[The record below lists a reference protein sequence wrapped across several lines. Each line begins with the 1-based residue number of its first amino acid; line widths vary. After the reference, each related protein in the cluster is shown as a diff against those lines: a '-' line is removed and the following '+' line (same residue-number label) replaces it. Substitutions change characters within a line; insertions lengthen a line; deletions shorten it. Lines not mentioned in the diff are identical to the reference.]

1 MTPNPLASPSA
12 SAAVGTVASPPPATL
27 TALDVVRLV
36 LRRRRLL
43 FMLPM
48 LVAAMVVGIG
58 LLADR
63 QWVSQATFVAQ
74 SPGGGISRLAGLAAQ
89 FGVSVPNAQ
98 SGQSPDFYAD
108 VLRGDGMMRQLLAGR
123 YTTAG
128 GQRVELSAH
137 LVPGVADTARRGEL
151 ALRDLRTMVS
161 ASVGIK
167 TGLVRLAVRLDDP
180 ELARQV
186 AARALEELNRLN
198 VLAQQAQASQER
210 VFTDSRLAM
219 ARSELRVAEDR
230 LEGFLRSNRVFSG
243 APQLV
248 LQEDRLRRDVNLR
261 QQVVAGLAQGLEQAR
276 LEESR
281 NLPVIT
287 VVEAPVR
294 PALPDSRRLV
304 LKALFAAIVTG
315 GVLLAWILAGEWRRR
330 LAVLNPAL
338 AAEMESLAAEAAG
351 DLRRP
356 WRMVSKSRSDDPSRA
371 A

>member
-1 MTPNPLASPSA
+1 MTPTPLSSSVVIAGTLPPS
-12 SAAVGTVASPPPATL
+12 SYSTL
-27 TALDVVRLV
+27 TALDVLRLA
-36 LRRRRLL
+36 LHRRRLL
-43 FMLPM
+43 LVVPM
-48 LVAAMVVGIG
+48 LVAITVVGVG

-89 FGVSVPNAQ
+89 FGVNVPNAQ
-98 SGQSPDFYAD
+98 AGQSPDFYAD

-123 YTTAG
+123 YRSVG
-128 GQRVELSAH
+128 GQPLDLAAH
-137 LVPGVADTARRGEL
+137 LVPGIADTARRGEL
-151 ALRDLRTMVS
+151 ALRELRTMVS

-186 AARALEELNRLN
+186 AARSLEELNRLN

-210 VFTDSRLAM
+210 VFTDTRLAM
-219 ARSELRVAEDR
+219 ARGELRVAEDR
-230 LEGFLRSNRVFSG
+230 LESFLRSNRVFSG

-248 LQEDRLRRDVNLR
+248 LQEDRLRREVNLR
-261 QQVVAGLAQGLEQAR
+261 QQVVSGLAQGLEQAR

-294 PALPDSRRLV
+294 PALPDSRRLI
-304 LKALFAAIVTG
+304 LKALFAAVVSATA
-315 GVLLAWILAGEWRRR
+315 LLAFVLAGEWRRR
-330 LAVLNPAL
+330 LALLNPSL
-338 AAEMESLAAEAAG
+338 AAEMELLAAEAAG

-356 WRMVSKSRSDDPSRA
+356 WRLMSKARSHDQSRA

>member
-1 MTPNPLASPSA
+1 MTPTPIS
-12 SAAVGTVASPPPATL
+12 SAAVTGGVLPPSPHTML
-27 TALDVVRLV
+27 TALDVLRLA

-43 FMLPM
+43 FVVPM
-48 LVAAMVVGIG
+48 LVATLVASVG

-63 QWVSQATFVAQ
+63 QWVSQAAFVAQ

-89 FGVSVPNAQ
+89 FGVNVPSAQ
-98 SGQSPDFYAD
+98 AGQSPDFYAD

-123 YTTAG
+123 YTTVD
-128 GQRVELSAH
+128 GQPVDLATR
-137 LVPGVADTARRGEL
+137 LVPGVADAARRGEL
-151 ALRDLRTMVS
+151 ALRQLRTMIS

-186 AARALEELNRLN
+186 AVRALEELNRLN
-198 VLAQQAQASQER
+198 VLAQQSQASQER
-210 VFTDSRLAM
+210 VFTDARLSM
-219 ARSELRVAEDR
+219 ARGELRTAEDR

-248 LQEDRLRRDVNLR
+248 LQEDRLRREVSLR
-261 QQVVAGLAQGLEQAR
+261 QQVVSGLAQGVEQAR

-304 LKALFAAIVTG
+304 LKALFAAIVSATA
-315 GVLLAWILAGEWRRR
+315 LLALALAGEWRRR
-330 LAVLNPAL
+330 LALLNPAL
-338 AAEMESLAAEAAG
+338 SAEMESLAAEAAG
-351 DLRRP
+351 DLRHP
-356 WRMVSKSRSDDPSRA
+356 WRLVSKTQSNATSRA

>member
-1 MTPNPLASPSA
+1 MTPTPHSSAVIASSA
-12 SAAVGTVASPPPATL
+12 PHVPRQATL
-27 TALDVVRLV
+27 TALDVLRLA
-36 LRRRRLL
+36 LRKRRLL
-43 FMLPM
+43 LTLPM
-48 LVAAMVVGIG
+48 VVAAVVVSVG

-63 QWVSQATFVAQ
+63 QWVSHATFVAQ
-74 SPGGGISRLAGLAAQ
+74 SPGGGMSRLAGLAAQ
-89 FGVSVPNAQ
+89 FGVNVPTAQ

-123 YTTAG
+123 YTDAG
-128 GQRVELSAH
+128 VRDVDLAAH
-137 LVPGVADTARRGEL
+137 LVPGVADTARRAEL
-151 ALRDLRTMVS
+151 ALRQLRTMVS

-186 AARALEELNRLN
+186 AARALVELNRLN
-198 VLAQQAQASQER
+198 VLAQQSQASQER
-210 VFTDSRLAM
+210 VFTDARLSM
-219 ARSELRVAEDR
+219 ARGELRVAEDR
-230 LEGFLRSNRVFSG
+230 LENFLRSNRVFSG

-248 LQEDRLRRDVNLR
+248 LQEDRLRREVSLR
-261 QQVVAGLAQGLEQAR
+261 QQVVSGLAQGLEQAR

-304 LKALFAAIVTG
+304 LKALFAAIVSGTA
-315 GVLLAWILAGEWRRR
+315 LLGLVLAGEWRRR
-330 LAVLNPAL
+330 LAVLNPGL
-338 AAEMESLAAEAAG
+338 SAEMESLAAEAAG

-356 WRMVSKSRSDDPSRA
+356 WRLMSTTRSDDASRA

>member
-1 MTPNPLASPSA
+1 MTPTPLS
-12 SAAVGTVASPPPATL
+12 SAAITSAAPTTSPHATL
-27 TALDVVRLV
+27 TALDVLRLA

-43 FMLPM
+43 LLAPM
-48 LVAAMVVGIG
+48 LIAAVVVGVG
-58 LLADR
+58 LSADR
-63 QWVSQATFVAQ
+63 QWVSNATFVAQ

-89 FGVSVPNAQ
+89 FGVNVPNAQ
-98 SGQSPDFYAD
+98 AGQSPDFYAD

-128 GQRVELSAH
+128 GQPVSLSAH

-151 ALRDLRTMVS
+151 ALRQLRTMVS

-167 TGLVRLAVRLDDP
+167 TGLVRLGVRLDDP

-210 VFTDSRLAM
+210 VFTDARLGM

-230 LEGFLRSNRVFSG
+230 LEDFLRSNRVFSG

-248 LQEDRLRRDVNLR
+248 LQEDRLRREVNLR
-261 QQVVAGLAQGLEQAR
+261 QQVVSGLAQGLEQAR

-304 LKALFAAIVTG
+304 LKALFAAIVSGT
-315 GVLLAWILAGEWRRR
+315 VLLALVLAGEWRRR
-330 LAVLNPAL
+330 LGYLNPAL

-351 DLRRP
+351 DLRHP
-356 WRMVSKSRSDDPSRA
+356 WRLMSKSRSDDASRA

>member
-1 MTPNPLASPSA
+1 MTATPLSP
-12 SAAVGTVASPPPATL
+12 AAITSGAATTSPYATL
-27 TALDVVRLV
+27 TALDVLRLA
-36 LRRRRLL
+36 LRKRRLL
-43 FMLPM
+43 LVAPM
-48 LVAAMVVGIG
+48 LVAATVVGIG

-89 FGVSVPNAQ
+89 FGVNVPNAQ
-98 SGQSPDFYAD
+98 AGQSPDFYAD

-123 YTTAG
+123 YTSAS
-128 GQRVELSAH
+128 GQPVSLSTH

-151 ALRDLRTMVS
+151 ALRQLRTMVS

-210 VFTDSRLAM
+210 VFTDARLSM
-219 ARSELRVAEDR
+219 ARGELRVAEDQ
-230 LEGFLRSNRVFSG
+230 LENFLRSNRVFSG

-248 LQEDRLRRDVNLR
+248 LQEDRLRREVNLR
-261 QQVVAGLAQGLEQAR
+261 QQVVSGLAQGLEQTR

-304 LKALFAAIVTG
+304 LKALFAAIVSAAA
-315 GVLLAWILAGEWRRR
+315 LLALVLAGEWRRR
-330 LAVLNPAL
+330 LSLLNPAL

-356 WRMVSKSRSDDPSRA
+356 WRLLARPRPDDTSRA

>member
-1 MTPNPLASPSA
+1 MTRTPISSSVVGGGAPPSLH
-12 SAAVGTVASPPPATL
+12 STL
-27 TALDVVRLV
+27 TALDVLRLA

-43 FMLPM
+43 LLLPM
-48 LVAAMVVGIG
+48 LMAMMVVGVG

-74 SPGGGISRLAGLAAQ
+74 SPGAGISRLAGLAAQ
-89 FGVSVPNAQ
+89 FGVNVPNAQ
-98 SGQSPDFYAD
+98 AGQSPDFYAD

-123 YTTAG
+123 YTNAG
-128 GQRVELSAH
+128 SEPVDLAMH
-137 LVPGVADTARRGEL
+137 LAPGVADSARRNEL
-151 ALRDLRTMVS
+151 ALRQLRTMVS

-167 TGLVRLAVRLDDP
+167 TGLVRLTIRSDDP

-186 AARALEELNRLN
+186 AARSLDELNRLN

-210 VFTDSRLAM
+210 VFTDTRLSM
-219 ARSELRVAEDR
+219 ARSELRAAEDR
-230 LEGFLRSNRVFSG
+230 LEDFLRSNRVFSG

-248 LQEDRLRRDVNLR
+248 LQEDRLRREVNLR
-261 QQVVAGLAQGLEQAR
+261 QQVVSGLAQGLEQAR

-304 LKALFAAIVTG
+304 LKALFAALVSAII
-315 GVLLAWILAGEWRRR
+315 LLALVLAGEWRRR
-330 LAVLNPAL
+330 LAVLNPVL
-338 AAEMESLAAEAAG
+338 AAEMALLAAEAAG

-356 WRMVSKSRSDDPSRA
+356 WRLMTKSSSNDQSRA

>member
-1 MTPNPLASPSA
+1 MTPTPLS
-12 SAAVGTVASPPPATL
+12 SAATSRGARPVSSHATL
-27 TALDVVRLV
+27 TAIDV
-36 LRRRRLL
+36 LRLALRKRRLL
-43 FMLPM
+43 LVVPM
-48 LVAAMVVGIG
+48 VVAAVVVGVG

-89 FGVSVPNAQ
+89 FGVNVPNAQ
-98 SGQSPDFYAD
+98 AGQSPDFYAD
-108 VLRGDGMMRQLLAGR
+108 VLRGDGMMRQLLVSR
-123 YTTAG
+123 YTVASG
-128 GQRVELSAH
+128 KPVDLAAH
-137 LVPGVADTARRGEL
+137 LVPGVADTARRAEL
-151 ALRDLRTMVS
+151 ALRQLRTMVS

-210 VFTDSRLAM
+210 VFTDARLSM
-219 ARSELRVAEDR
+219 ARGELRVAEDR
-230 LEGFLRSNRVFSG
+230 LEDFLRSNRVFSG

-248 LQEDRLRRDVNLR
+248 LQEDRLRREVNLR
-261 QQVVAGLAQGLEQAR
+261 QQVVSGLAQGLEQAR

-304 LKALFAAIVTG
+304 LKALFAFIVSATA
-315 GVLLAWILAGEWRRR
+315 LLALVLAGEWRRR
-330 LAVLNPAL
+330 LAVLNPTL
-338 AAEMESLAAEAAG
+338 SAEMESLAAEAAG
-351 DLRRP
+351 DLRHP
-356 WRMVSKSRSDDPSRA
+356 WRLMFRTRSDDTSRA

>member
-1 MTPNPLASPSA
+1 MTPTPLSSSTVTA
-12 SAAVGTVASPPPATL
+12 SALPSSSLAAL
-27 TALDVVRLV
+27 TALDVLRLA

-43 FMLPM
+43 LVLPM
-48 LVAAMVVGIG
+48 LVAITVVGVG

-89 FGVSVPNAQ
+89 FGVNVPNAQ

-108 VLRGDGMMRQLLAGR
+108 VLRGDGMMRRLLAGR
-123 YTTAG
+123 YTRVG
-128 GQRVELSAH
+128 GQPLDLAAH

-151 ALRDLRTMVS
+151 ALRQLRTMVS
-161 ASVGIK
+161 AGVGIK

-186 AARALEELNRLN
+186 AAHALEELNRLN

-210 VFTDSRLAM
+210 MFTDTRLSM
-219 ARSELRVAEDR
+219 ARDELRVAEDR
-230 LEGFLRSNRVFSG
+230 LENFLRSNRVFSG

-248 LQEDRLRRDVNLR
+248 LQEDRLRREVNLR
-261 QQVVAGLAQGLEQAR
+261 QQVVSGLAQGLEQAR

-304 LKALFAAIVTG
+304 LKALFAAIVSATA
-315 GVLLAWILAGEWRRR
+315 LLALVLAGEWRRR
-330 LAVLNPAL
+330 LALLNPAL
-338 AAEMESLAAEAAG
+338 AAEMELLAAEAAR

-356 WRMVSKSRSDDPSRA
+356 WRLMSKARSDDQSRA

>member
-1 MTPNPLASPSA
+1 MTPTPLS
-12 SAAVGTVASPPPATL
+12 SAAVRGGALRSPPDAIL
-27 TALDVVRLV
+27 TALDVLRLA
-36 LRRRRLL
+36 LRKRRLL
-43 FMLPM
+43 
-48 LVAAMVVGIG
+48 LVAPMFVAAVVVGIG

-74 SPGGGISRLAGLAAQ
+74 SPGGGSSRLAGLAAQ
-89 FGVSVPNAQ
+89 FGVNVPNAQ
-98 SGQSPDFYAD
+98 AGQSPDFYAD
-108 VLRGDGMMRQLLAGR
+108 VLRGDGMMRQLLGGR
-123 YTTAG
+123 YSTAD
-128 GQRVELSAH
+128 GQPIELSAH
-137 LVPGVADTARRGEL
+137 LVPGVADTAQRGEL
-151 ALRDLRTMVS
+151 ALRQLRTMVS

-186 AARALEELNRLN
+186 AARALKELNRLN
-198 VLAQQAQASQER
+198 VMAQQSQASQER
-210 VFTDSRLAM
+210 VFTDARLSM
-219 ARSELRVAEDR
+219 ARGELRVAEDR
-230 LEGFLRSNRVFSG
+230 LEEFLRSNRVFSG

-248 LQEDRLRRDVNLR
+248 LQEDRLRREVNLR
-261 QQVVAGLAQGLEQAR
+261 QQVVSGLAQGLEQAR

-304 LKALFAAIVTG
+304 VKGLFAAIVSG
-315 GVLLAWILAGEWRRR
+315 MALLALVLVGEWRRR
-330 LAVLNPAL
+330 LTILNPAL

-351 DLRRP
+351 DLRHP
-356 WRMVSKSRSDDPSRA
+356 WRMMAKTRSHDPSRA